1 MINNELYD
9 SSNGSNSDHS
19 SSDLEITNATGQV
32 FLQLASDLYS
42 KRYLTDRV
50 HINKSGQDLTLLLT
64 DWKINRP
71 EIFRSYIRMS
81 PESFNALLASCAPIE
96 CGWAP

>member
-19 SSDLEITNATGQV
+19 SSSDTDENLEIINAPGQV

-42 KRYLTDRV
+42 KIYLTDQV
-50 HINKSGQDLTLLLT
+50 HINKNGQDLTLLLT
-64 DWKINRP
+64 DWKINHLK
-71 EIFRSYIRMS
+71 IFCSYV
-81 PESFNALLASCAPIE
+81 
-96 CGWAP
+96 